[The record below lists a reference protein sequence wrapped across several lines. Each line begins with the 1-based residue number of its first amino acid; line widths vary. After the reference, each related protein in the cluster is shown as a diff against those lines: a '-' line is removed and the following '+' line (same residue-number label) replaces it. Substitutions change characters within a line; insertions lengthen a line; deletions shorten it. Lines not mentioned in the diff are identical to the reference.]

1 MELFSIYTNKR
12 LPPVQNSNPG
22 GARKQHE
29 MHLRERCRQVLC
41 NEVVN
46 VVYHINGKYPQPTLA
61 KTLKK
66 KAKRYIDN
74 NELPLVVKVV
84 GNNVE
89 IRKKK
94 REVRLL
100 PTT

>member
-12 LPPVQNSNPG
+12 LPPARNGNPS
-22 GARKQHE
+22 GARKHE

-61 KTLKK
+61 NTLKK
-66 KAKRYIDN
+66 QAKRYIAN
-74 NELPLVVKVV
+74 NALPLEVKVA

-94 REVRLL
+94 REVRPLA
-100 PTT
+100 TT